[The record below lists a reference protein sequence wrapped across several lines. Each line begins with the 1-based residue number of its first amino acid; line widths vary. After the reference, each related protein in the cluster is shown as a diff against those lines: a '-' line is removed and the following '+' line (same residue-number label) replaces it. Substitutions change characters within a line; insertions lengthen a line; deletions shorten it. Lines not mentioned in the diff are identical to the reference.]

1 MRKNEFDSG
10 PNACRSYFPVKKQ
23 NFGRRLSAPSDN
35 EPRLGECRRDYML
48 GRLNRLRGFKPL
60 TAKAA
65 YISPKTC
72 HPIGASGPARMRLEL
87 HELGGCGFKSRR
99 PASRDAA
106 VAQLDRALSSVFD
119 KICRAD
125 LNARAKGRE
134 QILRWPARMR
144 LKLHMLRVR
153 IPAVMQMA
161 ANELA
166 EQKTVSVRIVVPVTR
181 GSRVLTT

>member
-1 MRKNEFDSG
+1 V
-10 PNACRSYFPVKKQ
+10 NAGGITCWE
-23 NFGRRLSAPSDN
+23 G
-35 EPRLGECRRDYML
+35 
-48 GRLNRLRGFKPL
+48 L
-60 TAKAA
+60 TALEGSNPSLRKQP
-65 YISPKTC
+65 ISRQKLVTPLE
-72 HPIGASGPARMRLEL
+72 ASGPARMRLEL
-87 HELGGCGFKSRR
+87 HELGGCGFKPRR

-134 QILRWPARMR
+134 QFLRWPARMR